1 MERKHNDDLSL
12 SLFPTLCFIFGEKR
26 GRATPNRRLGSIELR
41 LPAVTGIIPGIG
53 KKETA
58 RVFINRSNWDTRG

>member
-1 MERKHNDDLSL
+1 MERKRSEDLSL
-12 SLFPTLCFIFGEKR
+12 SLSRYVLYSVGEKR

-53 KKETA
+53 KK
-58 RVFINRSNWDTRG
+58 RNGSRIY